1 MLTGVSAPGALVLIC
16 ARNDLFSYNRISWR
30 RGCVR
35 GMSDVCHPLRI
46 QFPAANQRRDEAK
59 NPPISSN
66 FRAKTVARS
75 DKFFHG
81 TDVPRMRLQLKMLF
95 GIKALPICKKTGK
108 NLLGE
113 GGGVDATPTPPQ
125 KIKLMTC
132 TRL

>member
-1 MLTGVSAPGALVLIC
+1 MLTGVSAPEALVLIC
-16 ARNDLFSYNRISWR
+16 ARNDLFSITGIGWR

-35 GMSDVCHPLRI
+35 GMSDVYHPLRI

-59 NPPISSN
+59 KPPLSSN

-81 TDVPRMRLQLKMLF
+81 TDFPRMRLQLKMFF

-108 NLLGE
+108 NLLG
-113 GGGVDATPTPPQ
+113 GGGGWMPPPPP
-125 KIKLMTC
+125 IR
-132 TRL
+132 RLNL